1 MKKEEIKTLAN
12 CTTIEFL
19 KQTNKIRHAIAE
31 YLDYT
36 KILEVRKNKAKI
48 TDGMSD
54 DEKKAALNAQAKKNI
69 SDMLDIALEDNAEAT
84 ARILGLICF
93 KEDEKDIE
101 SLDPLAVLDVVMSE
115 RVLGF
120 FTRLMQSGLID
131 MAGTSQKS
139 ASNE

>member
-1 MKKEEIKTLAN
+1 MSFASEFAALRKKREE
-12 CTTIEFL
+12 E
-19 KQTNKIRHAIAE
+19 
-31 YLDYT
+31 
-36 KILEVRKNKAKI
+36 
-48 TDGMSD
+48 
-54 DEKKAALNAQAKKNI
+54 EKKAAYREQARKNI

-101 SLDPLAVLDVVMSE
+101 SLDPLAVIDVVMSE

-120 FTRLMQSGLID
+120 FTRLTQSVLID
-131 MAGTSQKS
+131 TASTSQKS